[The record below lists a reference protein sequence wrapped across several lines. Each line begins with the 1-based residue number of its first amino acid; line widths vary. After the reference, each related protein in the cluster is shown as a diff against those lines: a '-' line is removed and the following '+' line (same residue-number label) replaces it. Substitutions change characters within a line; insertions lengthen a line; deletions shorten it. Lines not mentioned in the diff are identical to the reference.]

1 MPWTKAR
8 KRGNP
13 LRKTEGEWEWQKKYR
28 IWDANRKIFLYPENW
43 VEPELRLPTR
53 FRESLREVMAFICP
67 NRGAEKNHKR
77 TRRPAQRKGVCLL
90 VTGKNRIGAL
100 AAQTLAHDLGKNLY
114 RVDLGAVV
122 SKYIGETEKNL
133 RRVFDAAN
141 SSGAI
146 LFFDEADAL
155 FGKRS
160 EVKDSH
166 DRYAN
171 IEINYLLQ
179 RMESY
184 RGLAVLATNRKGD
197 LDPAFLRRIRFV
209 VNFPFPEAAQR
220 IEIWRGVF
228 PSQTP
233 TEGLDL
239 HKLAR
244 LNIAGGN
251 IRNIALNAA
260 FLAAGA

>member
-53 FRESLREVMAFICP
+53 FRESLHEVMALICP

-141 SSGAI
+141 SSGAV

-155 FGKRS
+155 FGKRT

-171 IEINYLLQ
+171 IELNYLLQ
-179 RMESY
+179 RIEDY
-184 RGLAVLATNRKGD
+184 AGLAILTTGNRNKID
-197 LDPAFLRRIRFV
+197 NAFSRRFHFV
-209 VNFPFPEAAQR
+209 ICVPQR
-220 IEIWRGVF
+220 RKTRRKE
-228 PSQTP
+228 SS
-233 TEGLDL
+233 
-239 HKLAR
+239 AR
-244 LNIAGGN
+244 
-251 IRNIALNAA
+251 
-260 FLAAGA
+260 

>member
-155 FGKRS
+155 FGKRT

-171 IEINYLLQ
+171 IELNYLLQ
-179 RMESY
+179 RIEDY
-184 RGLAVLATNRKGD
+184 AGLAILTTGNRNKID
-197 LDPAFLRRIRFV
+197 NAFSRRFHFV
-209 VNFPFPEAAQR
+209 ICVPQR
-220 IEIWRGVF
+220 R
-228 PSQTP
+228 
-233 TEGLDL
+233 
-239 HKLAR
+239 KAR
-244 LNIAGGN
+244 RKESSA
-251 IRNIALNAA
+251 R
-260 FLAAGA
+260 